1 MCIRDEPQRRGN
13 EGGTVEN
20 LALGPL
26 RKNARLC
33 PSVDWPSAR
42 LGPRPDARKRENWR
56 RNWLLCYSL
65 LPLGWCPRPGHQP
78 KGSVEQFEHVK
89 MRENAVMGAHF
100 LKSGASKKIF
110 AATPPCLCMGAR
122 PAANAA
128 VGKRGRLPKR
138 MHKRAG
144 TGKCEGNYLHR
155 LQRCR
160 WPNEAWP

>member
-1 MCIRDEPQRRGN
+1 M
-13 EGGTVEN
+13 
-20 LALGPL
+20 ALGP
-26 RKNARLC
+26 
-33 PSVDWPSAR
+33 DSA
-42 LGPRPDARKRENWR
+42 LGPAPARGERARKRENAR
-56 RNWLLCYSL
+56 TVLHCSSCSL

-89 MRENAVMGAHF
+89 MRENAVMEAHF

-138 MHKRAG
+138 MQRRAG
-144 TGKCEGNYLHR
+144 TGK
-155 LQRCR
+155 
-160 WPNEAWP
+160 